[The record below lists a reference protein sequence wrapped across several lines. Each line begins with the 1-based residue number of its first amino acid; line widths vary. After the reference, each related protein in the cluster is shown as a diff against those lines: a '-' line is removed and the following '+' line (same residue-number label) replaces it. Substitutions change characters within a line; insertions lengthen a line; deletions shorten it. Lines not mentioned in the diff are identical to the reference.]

1 MFSLPIYFIFF
12 QKKEIL
18 CVQKNILIIIQILS
32 QDEEKDESSNPF
44 VTLCL
49 FKLSM

>member
-1 MFSLPIYFIFF
+1 MCP
-12 QKKEIL
+12 
-18 CVQKNILIIIQILS
+18 KNILIIIQILS